1 VSRTLLY
8 SLLPLLGGAF
18 IAVQAPVNA
27 RLRLVLGSP
36 VGSTVV
42 SFAIGTVV
50 GLVVLAVIGELGT
63 TTGALGGGPWWAY
76 LGGLLGLVFVFA
88 TLLAAPQVGVTV
100 TFVAVIVGQVAAAA
114 AIDRFG
120 LLGIPARP
128 IDAERVLALALMA
141 GALLLLLRGAR

>member
-1 VSRTLLY
+1 MSRTLAY
-8 SLLPLLGGAF
+8 SLLPLIGGAF

-27 RLRLVLGSP
+27 RLRLVLSSP

-50 GLVVLAVIGELGT
+50 GLAVLSAMGQLGT
-63 TTGALGGGPWWAY
+63 TVGALGGGPWWAY

-114 AIDRFG
+114 VIDRFG
-120 LLGIPARP
+120 LLGIPPRP
-128 IDAERVLALALMA
+128 IDLERVVALVLMA
-141 GALLLLLRGAR
+141 GALVLLLRGAR